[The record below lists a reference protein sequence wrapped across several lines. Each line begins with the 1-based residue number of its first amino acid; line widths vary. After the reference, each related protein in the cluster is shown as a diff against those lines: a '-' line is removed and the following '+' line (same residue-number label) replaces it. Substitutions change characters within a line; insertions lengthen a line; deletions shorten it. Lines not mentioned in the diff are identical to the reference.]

1 MKKLIKNVYFRNMK
15 AHDNIINEVAIS
27 NENIV
32 FHFLVVHP
40 NDQQQQLDL
49 ILFRLMKRY

>member
-1 MKKLIKNVYFRNMK
+1 MK
-15 AHDNIINEVAIS
+15 AHENIINEADIS